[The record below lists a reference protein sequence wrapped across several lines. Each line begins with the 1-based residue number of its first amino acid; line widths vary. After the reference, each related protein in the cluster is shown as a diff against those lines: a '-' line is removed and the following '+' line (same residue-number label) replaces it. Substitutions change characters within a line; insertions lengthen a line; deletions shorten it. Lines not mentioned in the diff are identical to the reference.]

1 MYDMQIKYYGINDL
15 ATLWEIKSLIEEKI
29 DNDDFVNWVECTIK
43 SSIETLESYVDNLK
57 VKALLN
63 YEEVIPYLNIE
74 EHKVKLENFF
84 QKIKKNGTIKDIE
97 IKIIKYINIS
107 FKEILDYNDKILIS
121 ETLDLILD
129 NKGFKEWKTLLNN
142 IDCVLYLGFN
152 CFDKVYKVLHKI
164 DKELNRDFIEK
175 VLFPLK
181 IHCGLEKQLD
191 IIKRI
196 NQSYSDIAKKYEVM
210 IMDYIRSDA
219 FSKIDCYEKN
229 NIINKMLNSKFFSN
243 KNEIILTN
251 IYEKVTNECDKKINK
266 NGDVITITSDNYM
279 NFIKSIDNI
288 EEKLELLLFDN
299 RLSYFEMMMNESKEI
314 CLFDL
319 ISYNGISKNKYKNST
334 LRNIKLIKSQIIVNT
349 VSLLINNKS
358 DFWLGM
364 HDFSK
369 KVTEFIHI
377 SNFLSEDLDD
387 IRFLLENKRYFIAA
401 TLLSQVIERLLR
413 EVYFKLEY
421 GITGF
426 LKSSNFTLG
435 TLLTNNKENNS
446 LMNLFKKNELE
457 ALNFF
462 LNDRENGENIRNSIA
477 HYIINKRD
485 IKEADVIFLIDILL
499 FILISIKN
507 KSDIF
512 KRF

>member
-1 MYDMQIKYYGINDL
+1 MDDMSIKYYGINDL
-15 ATLWEIKSLIEEKI
+15 ATLWEVKSLIEEKI
-29 DNDDFVNWVECTIK
+29 DNDDFVNWVENTIK

-57 VKALLN
+57 VKSLLN
-63 YEEVIPYLNIE
+63 YEEVIPHLNVE
-74 EHKVKLENFF
+74 EYKVKLKNFF
-84 QKIKKNGTIKDIE
+84 QKIKKNGMIKDIE
-97 IKIIKYINIS
+97 IKIIRYININL
-107 FKEILDYNDKILIS
+107 KEILDYNDRILIS

-129 NKGFKEWKTLLNN
+129 SKGFKKWEELLNN

-152 CFDKVYKVLHKI
+152 CFDKTYKILNKI
-164 DKELNRDFIEK
+164 DKELNRNFIEK
-175 VLFPLK
+175 ILFPLE
-181 IHCGLEKQLD
+181 IHSALEKQLD
-191 IIKRI
+191 IVKRI
-196 NQSYSDIAKKYEVM
+196 SQSYSDIAKKYEVI

-299 RLSYFEMMMNESKEI
+299 RLSYFEMMMNESKEV
-314 CLFDL
+314 CLIDL

-334 LRNIKLIKSQIIVNT
+334 LRNIKLIKSQVIVNT
-349 VSLLINNKS
+349 ASLLTNNES
-358 DFWLGM
+358 EFWLGM
-364 HDFSK
+364 HELSE
-369 KVTEFIHI
+369 KVTEFTHI
-377 SNFLSEDLDD
+377 SNFLSEDLYD
-387 IRFLLENKRYFIAA
+387 IRFLIENKRYFIAT
-401 TLLSQVIERLLR
+401 TLLAQIIERLLR

-512 KRF
+512 I